1 MLRIRLGSLLA
12 PWGACGL
19 LGLAGCVESYVP
31 DVLNAPT
38 SYLVVDGSINGNGV
52 TRIKLSRTIGTTAT
66 TVPPTERGARLFI
79 IDNTGQRYA
88 LTEKTSG
95 SYQSDSLLLDATRQY
110 QLRITTANNVAYQ
123 SDLNPLKVTPP
134 IDDLN
139 FTTDGT
145 QVQVRL
151 STHDA
156 TGQSRYYRW
165 NFVETWLFHAA
176 FESMLKYDRQLK
188 RIVKRDTSIYTCWRT
203 ERPSFIRQASSAQLS
218 QDALLNA
225 IVLPLSGRT
234 ERLQIR
240 YSVLVSQYAETA
252 EEFAYYELLRKNTEA
267 VGTVNDPLPTQL
279 TGNVHRVD
287 NANEPVLGFVG
298 THTTQTRRLFIDR
311 QDLPLQTTAQFDT
324 PYSDCLI
331 GYEFLCDPYIGCIK
345 YPNTRF
351 FDRPSSIPIDYV
363 ANPDGYSGS
372 TPECADCR
380 TRGTLVRPGFWR

>member
-1 MLRIRLGSLLA
+1 MPTVA
-12 PWGACGL
+12 
-19 LGLAGCVESYVP
+19 
-31 DVLNAPT
+31 NANA
-38 SYLVVDGSINGNGV
+38 SYLVVDGFINGNGV
-52 TRIKLSRTIGTTAT
+52 TRIKLSRTVNTTTNTA
-66 TVPPTERGARLFI
+66 PPVEKGARLFI
-79 IDNTGQRYA
+79 VDNTGQRYA
-88 LTEKTSG
+88 LTEKISG
-95 SYQSDSLLLDATRQY
+95 NYQSDSLLLNATQQY
-110 QLRITTANNVAYQ
+110 QLRITTATNATYQ
-123 SDLNPLKVTPP
+123 SDLTPLKVTPP

-188 RIVKRDTSIYTCWRT
+188 RIVKRDTSLYTCWRT

-225 IVLPLSGRT
+225 SVLPLSGRT

-240 YSVLVSQYAETA
+240 YSVLVIQYAETA

-279 TGNVHRVD
+279 TGNIHRVD
-287 NANEPVLGFVG
+287 NADEPVLGFIG
-298 THTTQTRRLFIDR
+298 THTIQTRRLFIDR
-311 QDLPLQTTAQFDT
+311 QDLPSQTTAQFDT
-324 PYSDCLI
+324 PYSDCLL
-331 GYEFLCDPYIGCIK
+331 GYEFLCDPYTGCIT

-351 FDRPSSIPIDYV
+351 FDRPNSIPIDYV

-380 TRGTLVRPGFWR
+380 TRGTLVRPSFWR